1 MDLLIITTF
10 SFAITRIYHHRI
22 LELEFRY
29 LFSLCNNFLIT
40 MIIIERFEW
49 NIKYRIKI
57 LVASNYICNEGLDK

>member
-22 LELEFRY
+22 LELEFGY
-29 LFSLCNNFLIT
+29 LFSLYNNFLT